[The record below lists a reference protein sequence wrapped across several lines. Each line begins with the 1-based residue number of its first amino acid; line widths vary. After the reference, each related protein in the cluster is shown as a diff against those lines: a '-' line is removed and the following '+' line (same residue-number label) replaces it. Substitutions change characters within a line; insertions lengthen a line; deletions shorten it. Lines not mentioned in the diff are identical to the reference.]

1 MPELSRRTF
10 CISTQLYRNRQP
22 PAGEI
27 QNMTQFPV
35 HTAESAPAAAKEI
48 LAAVQTK
55 FGFVPNLIGVLA
67 ESPAALKGY
76 LALAD
81 AFAASSLSPVEQ
93 QVVLLTTSLENRCTY
108 CVAAHSMLYR
118 HSGGDEASLRALR
131 EGEPLA
137 DPRLEALRRFT
148 RRVVENRGW
157 VDEETVQAFLNA
169 GFTRAQVLEVILGI
183 TQKTLSNYTNHV
195 AATPV
200 DSAFA
205 NFAWQPRAAV
215 PGAAR

>member
-1 MPELSRRTF
+1 M
-10 CISTQLYRNRQP
+10 
-22 PAGEI
+22 
-27 QNMTQFPV
+27 
-35 HTAESAPAAAKEI
+35 
-48 LAAVQTK
+48 QTK

-131 EGEPLA
+131 DGEPLA
-137 DPRLEALRRFT
+137 DPRLEAVRSFT

-157 VDEETVQAFLNA
+157 VDEETVRAFLDA

-195 AATPV
+195 AETPV
-200 DSAFA
+200 DNAFA
-205 NFAWQPRAAV
+205 NFAWQPRTAV
-215 PGAAR
+215 PGTAR